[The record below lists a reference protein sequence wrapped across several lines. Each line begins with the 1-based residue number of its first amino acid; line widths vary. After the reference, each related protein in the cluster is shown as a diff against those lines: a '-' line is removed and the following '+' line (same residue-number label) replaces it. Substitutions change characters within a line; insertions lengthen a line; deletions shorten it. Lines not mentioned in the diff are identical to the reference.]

1 MITCPNCQHQEVEGT
16 LFCSE
21 CGSILTGARV
31 LSTQELPRSQSGLN
45 FNSSEL
51 SHQPPVRTTTGLNTN
66 ISLHIVESG
75 KILHLE
81 NRGYFT
87 LGRTVEDQPVHPDI
101 DMTPFDAYGQGVSR
115 LHAAVKV
122 INNRVFITDL
132 GSSNG
137 TRVNGQK
144 IAAQLDY
151 PLNHGDMVALGKLK
165 IQFLFH

>member
-1 MITCPNCQHQEVEGT
+1 MITCPNCHHQEVEGS
-16 LFCSE
+16 LFCNE
-21 CGSILTGARV
+21 CGSALTGARIIT
-31 LSTQELPRSQSGLN
+31 TQTLLRPKPGITLDPPEHFRQA
-45 FNSSEL
+45 
-51 SHQPPVRTTTGLNTN
+51 PVRTTGNLSIT
-66 ISLHIVESG
+66 ISLHLVESG

-81 NRGYFT
+81 NRAYFT
-87 LGRTVEDQPVHPDI
+87 LGRVVEDQPVHPDI
-101 DMTPFDAYGQGVSR
+101 DMSPFEAYGQGVSR
-115 LHAAVKV
+115 LHAAVKI

-144 IAAQLDY
+144 IAPQTDY